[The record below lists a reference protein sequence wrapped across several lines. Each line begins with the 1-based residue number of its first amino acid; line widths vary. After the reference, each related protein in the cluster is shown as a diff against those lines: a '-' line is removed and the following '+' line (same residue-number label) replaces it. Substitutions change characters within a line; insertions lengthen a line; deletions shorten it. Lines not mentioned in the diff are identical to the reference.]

1 MILPLFF
8 GVSVAVAGLAVVME
22 ENVATAKAVT
32 VPVVV
37 VPAIGVVGVVLEVQE
52 VF

>member
-8 GVSVAVAGLAVVME
+8 GVSVAVSGLAVVME

-37 VPAIGVVGVVLEVQE
+37 PVIGVAGVVLEVQG

>member
-8 GVSVAVAGLAVVME
+8 GVSVAVSGFAVVME
-22 ENVATAKAVT
+22 QNVATAKAVT

-37 VPAIGVVGVVLEVQE
+37 PVIGVVGVVFEVQG